1 MSEEYKFSYREAM
14 KDKSCGQSVSV
25 LFFALFLLMLVILGN
40 AIKTGSQNSAW
51 GLYVF
56 VILIG
61 IGMMIVLITGTG
73 SSKEGGTPW
82 LFSGLSILMS
92 GLAILALIMAELNM
106 ESKDVAIAYIA
117 VILPGLCGL
126 VYSPIYS
133 ILKKK
138 YTSFIKKNAAGSD
151 T

>member
-1 MSEEYKFSYREAM
+1 MDSRMAGYRKAL
-14 KDKSCGQSVSV
+14 KDKSCGQSASV

-61 IGMMIVLITGTG
+61 IGMLIVLITGTG
-73 SSKEGGTPW
+73 SSKEGVAW

-92 GLAILALIMAELNM
+92 GLAIFALVMAKPNM
-106 ESKDVAIAYIA
+106 ESKDLAIAYIA
-117 VILPGLCGL
+117 VILPGLCGFIYSP
-126 VYSPIYS
+126 VYSM
-133 ILKKK
+133 LKKRFK
-138 YTSFIKKNAAGSD
+138 QPEEAESRD
-151 T
+151 VE

>member
-1 MSEEYKFSYREAM
+1 MDKFSYRKSL
-14 KDKSCGQSVSV
+14 KDKSCGQSASV

-40 AIKTGSQNSAW
+40 AIKTGSQNTAW

-56 VILIG
+56 VILLG

-73 SSKEGGTPW
+73 SGNDKGSTPW

-92 GLAILALIMAELNM
+92 GLAIFALVMAKPNM
-106 ESKDVAIAYIA
+106 ESKDLAIAYIA

-126 VYSPIYS
+126 IYSPLYKL
-133 ILKKK
+133 LKGKFNTK
-138 YTSFIKKNAAGSD
+138 ENTDAGSGSESE
-151 T
+151 